1 MKAKFTTL
9 QLPKELKILELARQ
23 FADQLEAESAIQGA
37 KVPMYIAVKVAL
49 EEALAERS
57 IRNA

>member
-9 QLPKELKILELARQ
+9 QLPKDLKILELARR
-23 FADQLEAESAIQGA
+23 FADQLESESTIQGA

-49 EEALAERS
+49 EESIAER
-57 IRNA
+57 AV